1 MHVLHVDKGRRARGR
16 FGREN
21 QEPRHAAASVARA
34 NENRARTGAE
44 HAETTSAKSAEA
56 KENVRPIVCRVT
68 VVCVILFGWWCW
80 WCARYESQRDMMM
93 QQSFNMEQQNF
104 GLQTLKD
111 TITTVAFAPF
121 DR

>member
-1 MHVLHVDKGRRARGR
+1 MSRYGSLR
-16 FGREN
+16 
-21 QEPRHAAASVARA
+21 S
-34 NENRARTGAE
+34 
-44 HAETTSAKSAEA
+44 
-56 KENVRPIVCRVT
+56 
-68 VVCVILFGWWCW
+68 CVILFGCLLLVVL